1 MNKIIPI
8 KDWHNYPQTK
18 PKESG
23 YYFTHY
29 QDKTNYPDRAIG
41 VFYYKCIYWCN
52 KRQNWISWRSPF
64 GAPHIFEVSCFVEKT
79 RTDFYNPEKVEEL
92 YLDMTLPELAQ
103 MSKKQKL
110 IKISEEILENGTKI
124 IVLGDKETNG
134 ASFAYAMITFRKEE
148 SDETP
153 DKLAQGLPKT
163 PCDAL

>member
-1 MNKIIPI
+1 MRRILII
-8 KDWHNYPQTK
+8 
-18 PKESG
+18 
-23 YYFTHY
+23 
-29 QDKTNYPDRAIG
+29 R
-41 VFYYKCIYWCN
+41 
-52 KRQNWISWRSPF
+52 
-64 GAPHIFEVSCFVEKT
+64 
-79 RTDFYNPEKVEEL
+79 
-92 YLDMTLPELAQ
+92 TLPELAQ

-163 PCDAL
+163 PPDAL